1 MMDFSPKTLGY
12 RTFWVVDKTRT
23 ERSFCNRGRITVETF
38 EEVPVDKYDL
48 IARIMDKAAL
58 DLWNGWKILVDPTSP
73 DPLGM
78 CGYFVLEGSK
88 YDNNGLFLHCVHA
101 AASHFGVRVD
111 SVVTGA
117 R

>member
-1 MMDFSPKTLGY
+1 MMDFSPKTLGK
-12 RTFWVVDKTRT
+12 RTFWVVDTFRRTRVLHGKHMAK
-23 ERSFCNRGRITVETF
+23 RVV
-38 EEVPVDKYDL
+38 VPLNKYKL
-48 IARIMDKAAL
+48 IARVMEKAAE
-58 DLWNGWKILVDPTSP
+58 DLSNGWKIRVEPTSP

-78 CGYFVLEGSK
+78 CGYIILEGSK

-111 SVVTGA
+111 SIVTGA